1 MKIELTQEQLDAVVE
16 TLEFAQARCEQE
28 AAAMFCANDLLV
40 AAEGREAA
48 RRLGQY
54 RLEQAGKAAMLAE
67 FFLNV

>member
-1 MKIELTQEQLDAVVE
+1 MNVTKYEQETIIL
-16 TLEFAQARCEQE
+16 FNEQE

-54 RLEQAGKAAMLAE
+54 RLEQAGKAAMLAD